1 MYIIEV
7 KNEEGVVVD
16 RIEMPTSGPHGYSMT
31 TVEREVEE
39 QLHNLI
45 DGYSFTVKLQ
55 EN

>member
-16 RIEMPTSGPHGYSMT
+16 RIELVNETMT

-45 DGYSFTVKLQ
+45 DSYSLTVKLQ